1 MPNCLVVD
9 DSAVMRRIARRML
22 EGLGFACTEAAD
34 GAQAVEAVRRDPP
47 DLILLDWEMPVLDGY
62 GALTAVRAEPWGRS
76 PRIVM
81 CTTLNDME
89 RIIAALEA
97 GADEY
102 VMKPYD
108 QEILADKLRA
118 VGLLE

>member
-1 MPNCLVVD
+1 MPQCLVVD
-9 DSAVMRRIARRML
+9 DSAVMRRIARSML
-22 EGLGFACTEAAD
+22 QKLGFECTEAAD
-34 GAQAVEAVRRDPP
+34 GAQALEAVQRSAP
-47 DLILLDWEMPVLDGY
+47 DVILLDWEMPVLDGL
-62 GALTAVRAEPWGRS
+62 GALIALRAEPWGQK
-76 PRIVM
+76 PRVVM
-81 CTTLNDME
+81 CTTLSDME

-118 VGLLE
+118 VGILD

>member
-1 MPNCLVVD
+1 MPQCLVVD
-9 DSAVMRRIARRML
+9 DSAVMRRIARSML
-22 EGLGFACTEAAD
+22 EKLGFDCTEAAD
-34 GAQAVEAVRRDPP
+34 GAQAVEAVRQHAP
-47 DLILLDWEMPVLDGY
+47 DVILLDWEMPVLDGF
-62 GALTAVRAEPWGRS
+62 GALTALRAEPWGRA

-81 CTTLNDME
+81 CTTLSDME
-89 RIIAALEA
+89 RIVAALEA

-118 VGLLE
+118 VGVLD